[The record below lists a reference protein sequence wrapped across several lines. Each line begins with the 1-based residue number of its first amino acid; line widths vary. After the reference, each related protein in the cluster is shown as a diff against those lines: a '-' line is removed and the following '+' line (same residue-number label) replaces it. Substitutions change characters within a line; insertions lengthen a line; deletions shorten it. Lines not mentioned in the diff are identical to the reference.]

1 MVCWYTWPNR
11 RTVSSPMSRP
21 VICRPRGNPSLKPQ
35 GTDSSGAPARFAR
48 FVNVRC
54 CEIMARL
61 NSSLLPNP
69 GLSTIGGATSA
80 EVRNIRRSMVV
91 SSVVS
96 YAGQGNFL
104 DRRSLVF
111 CYIRRREHS
120 VSYFLVYVVRIDG
133 SFTMPAFRPLT
144 LSSRSLT

>member
-1 MVCWYTWPNR
+1 MGVLVGGLLVYVAQSKDGLFPHE
-11 RTVSSPMSRP
+11 SP

-61 NSSLLPNP
+61 NSSFLPNP

-80 EVRNIRRSMVV
+80 EVRNIRRSMV
-91 SSVVS
+91 
-96 YAGQGNFL
+96 
-104 DRRSLVF
+104 D
-111 CYIRRREHS
+111 I
-120 VSYFLVYVVRIDG
+120 
-133 SFTMPAFRPLT
+133 
-144 LSSRSLT
+144 SSRNS